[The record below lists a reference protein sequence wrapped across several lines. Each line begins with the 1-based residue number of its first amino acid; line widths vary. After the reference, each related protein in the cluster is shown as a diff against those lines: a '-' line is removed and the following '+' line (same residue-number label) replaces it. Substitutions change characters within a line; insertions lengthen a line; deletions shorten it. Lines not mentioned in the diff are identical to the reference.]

1 MRALTL
7 HSSLRGDR
15 SFNIGLGLVV
25 LLAAAEVLGAGYYY
39 LGRLRPVH
47 QPAPPAVTAAIPPA
61 PSAHPVKLTVA
72 SPVPLPPVA
81 PAISP
86 AIAPSTA
93 ALSAADRLV
102 KEATALQQRGD
113 TTTALARLQE
123 ASEKDPK
130 NAQILAEMA
139 TIYESIQNFQ
149 RSAETWHRIVDI
161 GPSAGPA
168 YELAELKLKKGVPL
182 PAGGGP
188 GLAGTAS
195 LNAAPKHP
203 DAKGFTAGNML
214 SISDVEETETP
225 DPDADTNLML
235 RIALKK
241 QANTVIDHTKVKIQV
256 FFYDT
261 LGGSPKPVLTDA
273 DVGYEWLTPNHDWTT
288 TDTETLAVTYV
299 RPKNKALSSEAAL
312 TAAAAAIKPARNGR
326 AIVKSTP
333 PPDTGRRKYLGYIV
347 RVYYNDRLQAA
358 RANPSKLLTL
368 YPPPST
374 ASSQ

>member
-7 HSSLRGDR
+7 PSSPRADR
-15 SFNIGLGLVV
+15 SFNIGLWFVILFAV
-25 LLAAAEVLGAGYYY
+25 AEILGAGYHY
-39 LGRLRPVH
+39 LGRMRPVH
-47 QPAPPAVTAAIPPA
+47 VATAPAATRTVAPTKPA
-61 PSAHPVKLTVA
+61 VKLTVA
-72 SPVPLPPVA
+72 SPAPLPPVA

-86 AIAPSTA
+86 AISPSTA
-93 ALSAADRLV
+93 ALSAAERLF
-102 KEATALQQRGD
+102 KEATALRQRGD

-139 TIYESIQNFQ
+139 TIYESIQNFD
-149 RSAETWHRIVDI
+149 RSADTWRRIVDI

-168 YELAELKLKKGVPL
+168 YELAKTKLKNGVPVS
-182 PAGGGP
+182 AGMGP
-188 GLAGTAS
+188 GIAGTPS
-195 LNAAPKHP
+195 LTLPLHP
-203 DAKGFTAGNML
+203 DAKGFTAGSTL
-214 SISDVEETETP
+214 SINDIEETETP

-235 RIALKK
+235 RIGVKRRAK
-241 QANTVIDHTKVKIQV
+241 AVIDHTKVKIQV

-261 LGGSPKPVLTDA
+261 VGENPRPVLTDA
-273 DVGYEWLTPNHDWTT
+273 DVGYEWLTPDHDWTS

-299 RPKNKALSSEAAL
+299 RPKNKVLSSEAAL
-312 TAAAAAIKPARNGR
+312 TAAAAAINPAKKGKTI
-326 AIVKSTP
+326 AKATP
-333 PPDTGRRKYLGYIV
+333 SPDAGQRKYLGYIV

-358 RANPSKLLTL
+358 RANPSKLLNL